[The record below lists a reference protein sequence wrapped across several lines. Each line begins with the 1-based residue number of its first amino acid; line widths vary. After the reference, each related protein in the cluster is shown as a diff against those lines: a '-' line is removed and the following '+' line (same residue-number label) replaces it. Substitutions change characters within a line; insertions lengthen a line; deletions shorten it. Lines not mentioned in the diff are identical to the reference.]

1 MSAAVWADIAN
12 LAALYTIYAV
22 SVNLL
27 VGWAGIPAVVPTA
40 FGAVGGYIAAWLVTS
55 HHWPTPWAAIAG
67 LIAGGIVGLVLSA
80 PSMLLSLEYV
90 ILLTVAA
97 AYVIIGVLQNIPD
110 FGGPG
115 GLFVSNLTV
124 FGEHLNGVTSYLPWL
139 IGMAVLAYLVVRW
152 IGDSPFGIVLKGIRE
167 DELAVAACG
176 FNTVRARTIAFTMST
191 ALAGLAGALYVFY
204 EAVASPE
211 VFSFTQG
218 ILVVTMVIIGGL
230 GRPVGPVI
238 GAVFIEATPRILENL
253 AGFSAS
259 TSAELQQIIFGLLLV
274 AIVILRPSGL
284 LTERPSPVV
293 RRRKAWRDRPASRA
307 GSADIVSVASRAE
320 QPHHE
325 VVPAGPATG
334 EPPSVLSA
342 RALRKRFGGLV
353 VADGFDF
360 DLPAGQIVGLV
371 GPNGAGKTTLFNLLT
386 GALRADSGSIA
397 LFGRDI
403 TGRRIDQIVGL
414 GLARTFQDVRL
425 IPGLTV
431 LENVFLGAVDQRT
444 TTLWRSIFAR
454 RAVRRETAMA
464 LERAEA
470 ALEAVSM
477 RDKALVQSSTLSFG
491 EQKLVALA
499 RTIATGA
506 DALLLDEPAAGVGTD
521 FAQKVLALIKQL
533 GEEGKTVLLVEHNLE
548 VVRNVATSV
557 YYLANGGIRAHGTY
571 EELTS
576 NPELAESY
584 FGVSHNQA
592 RIRPA
597 THSTATPNSGAGS

>member
-1 MSAAVWADIAN
+1 MNAAVWADVAN
-12 LAALYTIYAV
+12 LAAIYTIYAV

-40 FGAVGGYIAAWLVTS
+40 FGAVGGYIAAWLVVS
-55 HHWPTPWAAIAG
+55 HNWPTPWAALAG
-67 LIAGGIVGLVLSA
+67 LIAGGIVGLVLSG
-80 PSMLLSLEYV
+80 PSLLLSIEYV

-124 FGEHLNGVTSYLPWL
+124 FGEHLNGVDAYLPWL
-139 IGMAVLAYLVVRW
+139 IGAAILAYLLVRW

-167 DELAVAACG
+167 DELAVGACG
-176 FNTVRARTIAFTMST
+176 FNTVRARTIAFTIST
-191 ALAGLAGALYVFY
+191 ALAGFAGALYVFY

-211 VFSFTQG
+211 AFSFTEG

-230 GRPVGPVI
+230 GRTIGPVI
-238 GAVFIEATPRILENL
+238 GAVFIEATPRVLQNL

-274 AIVILRPSGL
+274 AIIILRPRGV
-284 LTERPSPVV
+284 LTERPSPIV
-293 RRRKAWRDRPASRA
+293 RRAKARPAAAA
-307 GSADIVSVASRAE
+307 GAAGIVSVASRAA
-320 QPHHE
+320 QAQHE
-325 VVPAGPATG
+325 VVPTGPATA
-334 EPPSVLSA
+334 EPHSVLSA

-386 GALRADSGSIA
+386 GTLRADGGSVA

-403 TGRRIDQIVGL
+403 TGRRIDQIVGF
-414 GLARTFQDVRL
+414 GLARSFQDVRL
-425 IPGLTV
+425 IPSLTA

-444 TTLWRSIFAR
+444 TALWRSIVAR
-454 RAVRRETAMA
+454 RAVRRETAGA

-470 ALEAVSM
+470 ALETVSM

-506 DALLLDEPAAGVGTD
+506 DVLLLDEPAAGVGTA

-533 GEEGKTVLLVEHNLE
+533 GEEGKTILLVEHNLE

-584 FGVSHNQA
+584 FGVSHEQA

-597 THSTATPNSGAGS
+597 TQPTATPSPGAGS

>member
-1 MSAAVWADIAN
+1 MSAAVWADVVN
-12 LAALYTIYAV
+12 LAAIYTIYAV

-27 VGWAGIPAVVPTA
+27 IGWAGIPAVVPSA

-55 HHWPTPWAAIAG
+55 HNWPTPWAAIAG

-139 IGMAVLAYLVVRW
+139 IGLAVLSYLFVRW
-152 IGDSPFGIVLKGIRE
+152 IGDGPFGIVLKGIRE
-167 DELAVAACG
+167 DDLAVAACG
-176 FNTVRARTIAFTMST
+176 FNTVRARTIAFTIST
-191 ALAGLAGALYVFY
+191 ALAGFAGALYVFY

-230 GRPVGPVI
+230 GRPIGPVI
-238 GAVFIEATPRILENL
+238 GAVFIEATPRILQNL

-274 AIVILRPSGL
+274 VIIILRPSGV
-284 LTERPSPVV
+284 LTERPSPIV
-293 RRRKAWRDRPASRA
+293 RSHRAGRDRPAA
-307 GSADIVSVASRAE
+307 QAPAVDVVSVASRAE
-320 QPHHE
+320 QAHHE
-325 VVPAGPATG
+325 VVPSGPATG
-334 EPPSVLSA
+334 ESASVLNA

-360 DLPAGQIVGLV
+360 DLPAGHVVGLV

-386 GALRADSGSIA
+386 GALRADSGSVA

-414 GLARTFQDVRL
+414 GLARSFQDVRL
-425 IPGLTV
+425 MPSLTV
-431 LENVFLGAVDQRT
+431 LENVFLGAVDERT
-444 TTLWRSIFAR
+444 ASLWRSVFAR
-454 RAVRRETAMA
+454 RAVRRET
-464 LERAEA
+464 EA
-470 ALEAVSM
+470 ALQRAQAALETVSM
-477 RDKALVQSSTLSFG
+477 QDKGLIQSSALSFG

-506 DALLLDEPAAGVGTD
+506 EVLLLDEPAAGVGTE
-521 FAQKVLALIKQL
+521 FAQRVLALIKQL

-548 VVRNVATSV
+548 VVRNVTTSV

-571 EELTS
+571 EELISDT
-576 NPELAESY
+576 ELAESY
-584 FGVSHNQA
+584 FGVSHEQA
-592 RIRPA
+592 RIRPDA
-597 THSTATPNSGAGS
+597 QSTATPSPGAGS

>member
-1 MSAAVWADIAN
+1 MSAAVWADVVN
-12 LAALYTIYAV
+12 LAAIYTIYAV

-67 LIAGGIVGLVLSA
+67 LIAGGIVGFVLSA

-139 IGMAVLAYLVVRW
+139 IGMAVLSYLFVRW
-152 IGDSPFGIVLKGIRE
+152 IGDGPFGIVLKGIRE

-176 FNTVRARTIAFTMST
+176 FNTVRARTIAFTIST
-191 ALAGLAGALYVFY
+191 ALAGFAGALYVFY

-238 GAVFIEATPRILENL
+238 GAVFIEATPRILQNL
-253 AGFSAS
+253 AGFNAS

-274 AIVILRPSGL
+274 AIIILRPSGL
-284 LTERPSPVV
+284 LTERPSPIV
-293 RRRKAWRDRPASRA
+293 RRRQAWRDRPAVPA

-320 QPHHE
+320 QPHHQ
-325 VVPAGPATG
+325 VVPSGPAAA
-334 EPPSVLSA
+334 EAPSVLSA

-360 DLPAGQIVGLV
+360 DLPAGHVVGLV

-414 GLARTFQDVRL
+414 GLARSFQDVRL
-425 IPGLTV
+425 MPSLTV

-444 TTLWRSIFAR
+444 TALWRSMFAR
-454 RAVRRETAMA
+454 RAVRRETAAA
-464 LERAEA
+464 LQRAEA
-470 ALEAVSM
+470 ALETVSM
-477 RDKALVQSSTLSFG
+477 QDKALIQSSTLSFG

-506 DALLLDEPAAGVGTD
+506 EVLLLDEPAAGVGTD
-521 FAQKVLALIKQL
+521 FAQRVLALIKQL

-576 NPELAESY
+576 DPELAESY
-584 FGVSHNQA
+584 FGVSHQQA
-592 RIRPA
+592 RIRPGA
-597 THSTATPNSGAGS
+597 PSTATPSPGAGS

>member
-1 MSAAVWADIAN
+1 MSAAVWADVVN
-12 LAALYTIYAV
+12 LAAIYTIYAV

-67 LIAGGIVGLVLSA
+67 LIAGGIVGFVLSA

-139 IGMAVLAYLVVRW
+139 IGMAVLSYLFVRW
-152 IGDSPFGIVLKGIRE
+152 IGDGPFGIVLKGIRE

-176 FNTVRARTIAFTMST
+176 FNTVRARTIAFTIST
-191 ALAGLAGALYVFY
+191 ALAGFAGALYVFY

-238 GAVFIEATPRILENL
+238 GAVFIEATPRILQNL
-253 AGFSAS
+253 AGFNAS

-274 AIVILRPSGL
+274 AIIILRPSGL
-284 LTERPSPVV
+284 LTERPSPIV
-293 RRRKAWRDRPASRA
+293 RRRQAWRDRPAASA

-320 QPHHE
+320 QPHHQ
-325 VVPAGPATG
+325 VVPSGPAAA
-334 EPPSVLSA
+334 EAPSVLSA

-360 DLPAGQIVGLV
+360 DLPAGHVVGLV

-414 GLARTFQDVRL
+414 GLARSFQDVRL
-425 IPGLTV
+425 MPSLTV

-444 TTLWRSIFAR
+444 TALWRSMFAR
-454 RAVRRETAMA
+454 RAVRRETAAA
-464 LERAEA
+464 LQRAEA
-470 ALEAVSM
+470 ALETVSM
-477 RDKALVQSSTLSFG
+477 QDKALIQSSTLSFG

-506 DALLLDEPAAGVGTD
+506 EVLLLDEPAAGVGTD
-521 FAQKVLALIKQL
+521 FAQRVLALIKQL

-576 NPELAESY
+576 DPELAESY
-584 FGVSHNQA
+584 FGVSHQQA
-592 RIRPA
+592 RIRPGA
-597 THSTATPNSGAGS
+597 PSTATPSPGAGS